1 MPNHRDSILS
11 DSTDTP
17 LNEITAAAH
26 DARRC
31 REGAADTAE
40 PGNAKSNRWPLA
52 TIGFGIGSAA
62 LGAAMLYAN
71 REKRHRG

>member
-1 MPNHRDSILS
+1 LS
-11 DSTDTP
+11 EETGTP

-31 REGAADTAE
+31 REGAAETAE
-40 PGNAKSNRWPLA
+40 PGKAKSHRWPLA
-52 TIGFGIGSAA
+52 TIGLGIGSAA

-71 REKRHRG
+71 RDRRGRG

>member
-1 MPNHRDSILS
+1 MSEP
-11 DSTDTP
+11 TDAP

-40 PGNAKSNRWPLA
+40 PGRTKDKSWPLA
-52 TIGFGIGSAA
+52 TIGLGIGSAA
-62 LGAAMLYAN
+62 LGAALLYAS
-71 REKRHRG
+71 REKRRRA

>member
-1 MPNHRDSILS
+1 MS
-11 DSTDTP
+11 DTIDAP

-26 DARRC
+26 EAKRC
-31 REGAADTAE
+31 RDGAADTAE
-40 PGNAKSNRWPLA
+40 PGKSKDNRWPLA

-71 REKRHRG
+71 RGKRRPG

>member
-1 MPNHRDSILS
+1 LS
-11 DSTDTP
+11 DSIHAP

-40 PGNAKSNRWPLA
+40 PGKAKGNRWPLA

-71 REKRHRG
+71 RGKRRRG

>member
-1 MPNHRDSILS
+1 MS
-11 DSTDTP
+11 DATDTP

-40 PGNAKSNRWPLA
+40 PGKAKSNRWPLA

-62 LGAAMLYAN
+62 LGAAMLYAT
-71 REKRHRG
+71 RGKRRRG

>member
-1 MPNHRDSILS
+1 MS
-11 DSTDTP
+11 DTIDAP

-26 DARRC
+26 EAKRC
-31 REGAADTAE
+31 RDGAADTAE
-40 PGNAKSNRWPLA
+40 PGKAKGNRWPLA

-71 REKRHRG
+71 RGKRRPG